1 MRYTF
6 LRRYIKQI
14 VCKCQKAY
22 YARAE
27 VLIKCKIE
35 NGKLKI
41 AVGQTVCKM
50 QIIFARL
57 FLYIEVAFKCM
68 GGCYGVAI
76 ILLYSE
82 NSYKRKRSALR
93 TPFSYAHKIIK
104 KEGNSCLIKQQFN
117 LAVFQVISCKPLPYA
132 SILTLTVIKVK
143 TVILFFVID
152 SNNIV

>member
-1 MRYTF
+1 MDARTAS
-6 LRRYIKQI
+6 RRSQFVQI

-27 VLIKCKIE
+27 VFLKLKIE
-35 NGKLKI
+35 NYGWADSLQN
-41 AVGQTVCKM
+41 ANYCRPTV
-50 QIIFARL
+50 FV
-57 FLYIEVAFKCM
+57 YIEVAFKCM

-104 KEGNSCLIKQQFN
+104 KEGNSCLIK
-117 LAVFQVISCKPLPYA
+117 
-132 SILTLTVIKVK
+132 
-143 TVILFFVID
+143 
-152 SNNIV
+152 